1 MDKLAGK
8 AGIFAPSIY
17 CIIMQATCCIC
28 KLNKDLQYKSAT
40 PMKMHIAVALA
51 GLKKEKI

>member
-17 CIIMQATCCIC
+17 CTIMQAVANENA
-28 KLNKDLQYKSAT
+28 L
-40 PMKMHIAVALA
+40 AVALA
-51 GLKKEKI
+51 GLKKKKKHKTNGC

>member
-17 CIIMQATCCIC
+17 CIIMQAACCIY
-28 KLNKDLQYKSAT
+28 KLNKDFQYKSAT

>member
-17 CIIMQATCCIC
+17 CIILVLFRCIP
-28 KLNKDLQYKSAT
+28 KLNNGMPYKGVT
-40 PMKMHIAVALA
+40 Q
-51 GLKKEKI
+51 G